1 MFYIPY
7 AMPSNRDATLPLPTL
22 PIFRK
27 LGADLRDARRRRR
40 IPTALM
46 AERAMLS
53 RTTLH
58 RIERGDP
65 GVALGNYARVLFV
78 LGLDRRLGDLADP
91 GQDVVG
97 LDLEA
102 DRLPARIHV
111 RDRLFELDD
120 S

>member
-1 MFYIPY
+1 M
-7 AMPSNRDATLPLPTL
+7 ASNETLPLPVIPVL
-22 PIFRK
+22 SA

-65 GVALGNYARVLFV
+65 GVSLGNYARVLFV
-78 LGLDRRLGDLADP
+78 LGLERGLRELADP
-91 GQDVVG
+91 GRDVVG
-97 LDLEA
+97 LDLETN
-102 DRLPARIHV
+102 RLPKRIHV
-111 RDRLFELDD
+111 QKRLF
-120 S
+120 

>member
-1 MFYIPY
+1 
-7 AMPSNRDATLPLPTL
+7 MPSNETLPLPVIPVL
-22 PIFRK
+22 SA

-65 GVALGNYARVLFV
+65 GVSLGNYARVLFV
-78 LGLDRRLGDLADP
+78 LGLERGLRELADP
-91 GQDVVG
+91 GRDVVG

-102 DRLPARIHV
+102 DRLPKRIHV
-111 RDRLFELDD
+111 RKRLF
-120 S
+120 

>member
-1 MFYIPY
+1 M
-7 AMPSNRDATLPLPTL
+7 ASNETLPLPVIPVL
-22 PIFRK
+22 SA

-65 GVALGNYARVLFV
+65 GVSLGNYARVLFV
-78 LGLDRRLGDLADP
+78 LGLERGLRELADP
-91 GQDVVG
+91 GRDVVG

-102 DRLPARIHV
+102 DRLPKRIHV
-111 RDRLFELDD
+111 RKRLF
-120 S
+120 

>member
-1 MFYIPY
+1 M
-7 AMPSNRDATLPLPTL
+7 ASRRDATLPLPVL
-22 PIFRK
+22 PMLRK

-40 IPTALM
+40 IPTTLM

-65 GVALGNYARVLFV
+65 GVGLGNYARVLFV
-78 LGLDRRLGDLADP
+78 LGLHRRLGDLADP

-102 DRLPARIHV
+102 DRLPSRIHL
-111 RDRLFELDD
+111 RDRLFD
-120 S
+120 SEKS

>member
-1 MFYIPY
+1 
-7 AMPSNRDATLPLPTL
+7 MPSDRDATLPLPTL
-22 PIFRK
+22 PLLRK
-27 LGADLRDARRRRR
+27 LGQDLRDARRRRR

-46 AERAMLS
+46 AERSMLS

-65 GVALGNYARVLFV
+65 GVALGNYSRVLFM
-78 LGLDRRLGDLADP
+78 LGLHRRLGELADP

-102 DRLPARIHV
+102 ERLPERI
-111 RDRLFELDD
+111 RLREHLFKSEG

>member
-1 MFYIPY
+1 M
-7 AMPSNRDATLPLPTL
+7 ASNETLPLPVIPVLST
-22 PIFRK
+22 

-65 GVALGNYARVLFV
+65 GVSLGNYARVLFV
-78 LGLDRRLGDLADP
+78 LGLERGLRELADP
-91 GQDVVG
+91 GRDVVG

-102 DRLPARIHV
+102 DRLPKRIHV
-111 RDRLFELDD
+111 RKRLF
-120 S
+120 

>member
-1 MFYIPY
+1 M
-7 AMPSNRDATLPLPTL
+7 ASNETLPLPVIPVLST
-22 PIFRK
+22 

-65 GVALGNYARVLFV
+65 GVSLGNYARVLFV
-78 LGLDRRLGDLADP
+78 LGLERGLRELADP
-91 GQDVVG
+91 GRDVVG
-97 LDLEA
+97 LDLET
-102 DRLPARIHV
+102 DRLPKRIHLQK
-111 RDRLFELDD
+111 RLF
-120 S
+120 

>member
-1 MFYIPY
+1 MS
-7 AMPSNRDATLPLPTL
+7 SNRDSTLPLPTL
-22 PIFRK
+22 PLLRK
-27 LGADLRDARRRRR
+27 LGRDLRDARRRRR

-46 AERAMLS
+46 AERAMCG

-78 LGLDRRLGDLADP
+78 LGLHRRLGELADP
-91 GQDVVG
+91 GQDIVG

-102 DRLPARIHV
+102 DRLPERIRL
-111 RDRLFELDD
+111 RDQLFE
-120 S
+120 SEES

>member
-1 MFYIPY
+1 M
-7 AMPSNRDATLPLPTL
+7 SSDRDATLPLPTL
-22 PIFRK
+22 PLLRK

-40 IPTALM
+40 RPTALR
-46 AERAMLS
+46 AERAMFS

-78 LGLDRRLGDLADP
+78 LGLHRRLGELADP

-102 DRLPARIHV
+102 ERLPERIRV
-111 RDRLFELDD
+111 RDHLFE
-120 S
+120 SEGS

>member
-1 MFYIPY
+1 
-7 AMPSNRDATLPLPTL
+7 MPSNETLPLPVIPVLST
-22 PIFRK
+22 

-65 GVALGNYARVLFV
+65 GVSLGNYARVLFV
-78 LGLDRRLGDLADP
+78 LGLERGLRELADP
-91 GQDVVG
+91 GRDVVG

-102 DRLPARIHV
+102 DRLPKRIHV
-111 RDRLFELDD
+111 RKRLF
-120 S
+120 